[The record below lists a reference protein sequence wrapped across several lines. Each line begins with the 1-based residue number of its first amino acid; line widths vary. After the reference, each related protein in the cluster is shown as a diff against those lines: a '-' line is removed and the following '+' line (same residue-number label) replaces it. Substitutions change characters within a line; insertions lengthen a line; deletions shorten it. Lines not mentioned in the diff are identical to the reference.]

1 MYAPLL
7 EVTILSSF
15 DAKAARQAKAACSG
29 VDGLQR
35 AYIGQEIEDPS
46 QGYCALQ
53 WESLRARD
61 AFLRSPAYEAHARHL
76 TVQRGPFLVTLSED
90 DRTACDAIF
99 SAPIQ
104 KFGFLQA
111 STHLGRVKVREL
123 LALMRSGRQERQ
135 TKKEIIGELDAAV
148 VDNADCRVIMD
159 GWESVEQH
167 HAYVGRAENKSFLAD
182 VISVL
187 EWASSKHAKEVSA

>member
-7 EVTILSSF
+7 EITILSSF
-15 DAKAARQAKAACSG
+15 DVEDARQAKVACSG

-90 DRTACDAIF
+90 DHAACDAIF
-99 SAPIQ
+99 TAPVQ

-111 STHLGRVKVREL
+111 STPLGREKAHGL
-123 LALMRSGRQERQ
+123 LALMRSGRQERRA
-135 TKKEIIGELDAAV
+135 KKEIMGELDAAV

-167 HAYVGRAENKSFLAD
+167 HAYAGRAENKSIMAD
-182 VISVL
+182 IIAAL
-187 EWASSKHAKEVSA
+187 EWASSKHAREVIA